1 MPRRKPLIPTSSA
14 YASLK
19 IGLIWSMTTRARR
32 LTKEESM
39 TEQPTP
45 KTTTPTRP
53 VSPVPSSK
61 AALRERARREI
72 PELRK
77 QAEQGIA
84 TLKRL
89 SAANR

>member
-1 MPRRKPLIPTSSA
+1 
-14 YASLK
+14 
-19 IGLIWSMTTRARR
+19 
-32 LTKEESM
+32 M
-39 TEQPTP
+39 TERPTP